1 MFHTLP
7 PLPSPPG
14 GLCSPTP
21 LPSPVCRQG
30 RKEAARGV
38 VPFLTPQ
45 QGQCQPQ
52 HGLWGPRCLL
62 MLLSKEQP
70 PQMLSAG
77 DRLSAAPS
85 LAMPKHSLG
94 IKGDSEGPLV
104 CEEDG
109 TWYLAGLVSWSL
121 VREVNGVLTIFP
133 GYPGVYNRPNAHND
147 WIQEN
152 VPGVSFTVVN
162 FTLNSASP
170 STTITPSSVHPSAI
184 ITWKG
189 AGGPSATIP
198 RVLLLVMLL
207 QLTL

>member
-1 MFHTLP
+1 MEVPTVDTMICNDRFRV
-7 PLPSPPG
+7 
-14 GLCSPTP
+14 GLQKP
-21 LPSPVCRQG
+21 
-30 RKEAARGV
+30 
-38 VPFLTPQ
+38 
-45 QGQCQPQ
+45 
-52 HGLWGPRCLL
+52 
-62 MLLSKEQP
+62 
-70 PQMLSAG
+70 AG
-77 DRLSAAPS
+77 DNP
-85 LAMPKHSLG
+85 
-94 IKGDSEGPLV
+94 IKEDMMCAGSMEGYKGFASGDSEGPLV